1 MTMMMVLMS
10 SIPLIPVT
18 WYFQFSLF
26 NTKYIFRSNVNKTRI
41 VKFLPPKS
49 QNASVTMD
57 LLEKTD
63 VTVCLLN
70 ENAILV
76 HALAL
81 SKTHILVLF
90 WKMKFCLV

>member
-1 MTMMMVLMS
+1 M
-10 SIPLIPVT
+10 
-18 WYFQFSLF
+18 
-26 NTKYIFRSNVNKTRI
+26 NKTRI
-41 VKFLPPKS
+41 VKFLQPKN

-81 SKTHILVLF
+81 SKTHILVFFSYFKESGGLGQNF
-90 WKMKFCLV
+90 